1 MNIETSLPEN
11 QQDIFTEQEIFNYE
25 EASTGQRF
33 LNYLIDGVLMQ
44 YGLSFLTGI
53 VVARIVYY
61 ISPET
66 AYNWFVER
74 SDSFDILFSA
84 YLISI
89 LNFLIYYTIC
99 EKAFKGKT
107 LGKLIT
113 GTKAVRNDGKE
124 LTFKDAILRTLSRVV
139 PFEPFSIWFGNGLWH
154 DEWTKTMVIK
164 TR

>member
-1 MNIETSLPEN
+1 MDIETNLPEN
-11 QQDIFTEQEIFNYE
+11 QQDIFTEQEVFNYE
-25 EASTGQRF
+25 QASVGQRF
-33 LNYLIDGVLMQ
+33 LNYLIDGLLMQ
-44 YGLSFLTGI
+44 YGLSFITGI
-53 VVARIVYY
+53 LIAKIMMA

-74 SDSFDILFSA
+74 KDSIDVLASF

-89 LNFLIYYTIC
+89 VNFLIYYTIC

-113 GTKAVRNDGKE
+113 GTKAIRDDGQE
-124 LTFKDAILRTLSRVV
+124 LSFKNALLRSLSRIV
-139 PFEPFSIWFGNGLWH
+139 PFEPFSAFSGYPWH
-154 DEWTKTMVIK
+154 DSWTGTMVIK

>member
-1 MNIETSLPEN
+1 MNIETSLPES
-11 QQDIFTEQEIFNYE
+11 QQDIFEEELFNYE
-25 EASTGQRF
+25 QASTGQRF
-33 LNYLIDGVLMQ
+33 LNYLIDAVLMQ

-66 AYNWFVER
+66 AYSWFVER
-74 SDSFDILFSA
+74 SDSFDILLSS

-107 LGKLIT
+107 LGKLVT
-113 GTKAVRNDGKE
+113 GTRAVRNDGTE
-124 LTFKDAILRTLSRVV
+124 LTFKNAILRTLSRIV
-139 PFEPFSIWFGNGLWH
+139 PFEALSIWFGNGLWH
-154 DEWTKTMVIK
+154 DTWTDTMVIK